1 MSITNRPWLLVIGS
15 LVMAGM
21 IFTVW
26 DYRTWKKEEINL
38 YGLGKPVETG
48 FSPALGLEGIFT
60 DQVARI
66 RVKHP
71 GGWKMRSNPELEKRG
86 ARLSSKKI
94 EVMEVEMG
102 GVKIAVS
109 VQEIKEDL
117 PVVADRMAVGISQ
130 ERDYITSATAA
141 WTILTWEGRQVAVAK
156 RDNRLYTVEVTCEKS
171 AWKQFSKTFEEV
183 YRQIVLL

>member
-1 MSITNRPWLLVIGS
+1 MSITKLALGALIIG
-15 LVMAGM
+15 GM

-26 DYRTWKKEEINL
+26 DYRTWKKEETNL

-66 RVKHP
+66 RVKYP
-71 GGWKMRSNPELEKRG
+71 GEWKMRSNPELEKRG
-86 ARLSSKKI
+86 AKLSSKKI